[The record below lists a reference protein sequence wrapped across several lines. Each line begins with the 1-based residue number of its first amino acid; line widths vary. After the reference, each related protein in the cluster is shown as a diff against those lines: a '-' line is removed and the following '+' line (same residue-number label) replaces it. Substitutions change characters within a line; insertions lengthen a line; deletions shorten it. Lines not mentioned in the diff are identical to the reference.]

1 MIGGR
6 GHSILRRGSHGD
18 KVFTVHMGNNQM
30 LDKVGVIVC
39 LDKFNDDSIRNEEVN
54 GI

>member
-1 MIGGR
+1 MKTVVGR

-30 LDKVGVIVC
+30 LDKVGVINIMMTV
-39 LDKFNDDSIRNEEVN
+39 
-54 GI
+54 